1 MEMFW
6 HRTASIITEGFMT
19 TIWGSEVTL
28 QAILGR
34 YRVKLG
40 NLGH

>member
-1 MEMFW
+1 
-6 HRTASIITEGFMT
+6 MT

-34 YRVKLG
+34 SRPDRVKLG